1 MRITV
6 ICPAQH
12 RDDANHLAMALGES
26 AADGLTYDEPSWQ
39 DASGNLYSVASL
51 PVSSSFIDRAT
62 SALTRPEWDSEP
74 YTISMAAAQRA
85 QALVQLWQATED
97 DEQAL
102 VQLWQIVE
110 DDDQPPQADPNAI
123 LAMAGDDPLGL
134 LTAAG
139 LTKATQESSNDS
151 RADA

>member
-1 MRITV
+1 MRITI

-12 RDDANHLAMALGES
+12 RDDANHLAMALGQSE
-26 AADGLTYDEPSWQ
+26 ADGLTYGEPAWQ

-74 YTISMAAAQRA
+74 YTISMAAAERA
-85 QALVQLWQATED
+85 QAIVQLWQATED
-97 DEQAL
+97 D
-102 VQLWQIVE
+102 
-110 DDDQPPQADPNAI
+110 DQPPQADTGAI

-134 LTAAG
+134 LAAAG
-139 LTKATQESSNDS
+139 LKKGAQE
-151 RADA
+151 